1 VPGFDVGTWESIQA
15 PAGTPPE
22 VVTRL
27 NTALRE
33 VTATNDIRAKMVALG
48 FESEGARS
56 PAETAQ
62 FIRNERN
69 KFAKLVKERNI
80 KAE

>member
-1 VPGFDVGTWESIQA
+1 M
-15 PAGTPPE
+15 
-22 VVTRL
+22 RL

-33 VTATNDIRAKMVALG
+33 VTATNEIRVKMVAMG
-48 FESEGARS
+48 FEPEGAKS

-62 FIRNERN
+62 FIRNESN
-69 KFAKLVKERNI
+69 KFARLVKERNI